1 MVLQNYDTMNKTGC
15 GSDRKSGHTKEG
27 EGMNAKKWDVY
38 VYGDVNIDI
47 VIPGVEKF
55 PEPGQEDEVSVMETF
70 VGGGAALFTLGVGKL
85 GLHPVFQGEVGDDC
99 YGELIRNKF
108 RESHVDDSLLTV
120 SKELK
125 TGISLSFTNEKD
137 RSFLTYRGTNE
148 KISIS
153 NVDVEK
159 VKEAAHIHVTGYA
172 GSINHNEYL
181 ELLKKIKTETQA
193 TVSFDVGWDSTGEWK
208 PEIRDLFPYIDVLF
222 MNETEAEHYGRKES
236 AEKAAREFA
245 KTAGMAVIKMGKK
258 GSIAVKDGKLYQAAP
273 YTVEAVDTTGAG
285 DSFNAGFVYGFL
297 RGKSMEECLRCGNGC
312 GALSVTALG
321 GNTGFP
327 TEEKLETF
335 IKSYEA

>member
-1 MVLQNYDTMNKTGC
+1 MNG
-15 GSDRKSGHTKEG
+15 
-27 EGMNAKKWDVY
+27 KKWDVY

-55 PEPGQEDEVSVMETF
+55 PEPGQEDEVDTMETF

-99 YGELIRNKF
+99 YGELIRKKF
-108 RESHVDDSLLTV
+108 HDSNVDDSLLGT
-120 SKELK
+120 STTRK

-148 KISIS
+148 TICIDA
-153 NVDVEK
+153 VDVEQ
-159 VKEAAHIHVTGYA
+159 VKNASHIHVTGYA
-172 GSINHNEYL
+172 GSINHDSYL
-181 ELLKKIKTETQA
+181 RLLKRVKEETEA

-208 PEIRDLFPYIDVLF
+208 PEIYELFPYIDVLF
-222 MNETEAEHYGRKES
+222 MNETECVHYSRKET
-236 AEKAAREFA
+236 AEEAAKDFA
-245 KTAGMAVIKMGKK
+245 KHCGLVVIKMGKQ
-258 GSIAVKDGKLYQAAP
+258 GSLAVKDGEFYRASSYK
-273 YTVEAVDTTGAG
+273 VEAIDTTGAG

-297 RGKSMEECLRCGNGC
+297 RGKSVEDCLKCGNSC

-327 TEEKLETF
+327 VEEQLNRF
-335 IKSYEA
+335 IAERDA